1 MREKMEEKKVKA
13 VKKVL
18 GEPVAPE
25 LQNNAWNIRTNLII
39 AAVIVIAIVLADL
52 RIDPESTV
60 LGLKF
65 SGGFSDNVLRTG
77 LLLIVVYLSI
87 HFLWTAVDS
96 FLEWRLRITGTR
108 LSFITTGRL
117 SSEHGDYPNDPRQ
130 STLYYWWISQAE
142 RIGNFSPKLEELKK
156 QLQSLESDLR
166 DKYNSGA
173 DAMNIV
179 NACRSLHEGIENIAA
194 LRRSIEEAQK
204 TLSATRIP
212 VSLERFNK
220 WFEFF
225 LRSQNLRWL
234 IIDIFVPLFLSV
246 YAILLLWKS

>member
-1 MREKMEEKKVKA
+1 
-13 VKKVL
+13 VL

-25 LQNNAWNIRTNLII
+25 LQNNAWKIRTNLII
-39 AAVIVIAIVLADL
+39 ASVIAITIVLADL

-65 SGGFSDNVLRTG
+65 SGFSDTVLRTG

-108 LSFITTGRL
+108 LSFITTARL

-130 STLYYWWISQAE
+130 STLYYWWLSQAE
-142 RIGNFSPKLEELKK
+142 RIGNFSLKLEELEK
-156 QLQSLESDLR
+156 QLQSFESDLR
-166 DKYNSGA
+166 VKCNSGA
-173 DAMNIV
+173 DAINIA
-179 NACRSLHEGIENIAA
+179 NACQSLHSGMENIAS

-204 TLSATRIP
+204 TFSAARIP

-234 IIDIFVPLFLSV
+234 IIDVFVPLFLSV
-246 YAILLLWKS
+246 YAILLLWKN